1 MHVLSRQRGISLIE
15 VLMAV
20 LIFSIGL
27 IGLAGLLV
35 MATRSNQAG
44 YLRTQVTFLAGN
56 MADRM
61 RSNPVGLW
69 NGSYNS
75 KGYPTSDK
83 QNCDIKVACTA
94 QQIAV
99 RDQYLW
105 SNLLTASLPEATASI
120 LCSDKNSVGFTP
132 SPDQI
137 GMRPPYGGNCEMKIN
152 WSERRAG
159 DKDNSDAKTQTFV
172 WEFQP

>member
-1 MHVLSRQRGISLIE
+1 MHVLSRQRGVSLIE

-44 YLRTQVTFLAGN
+44 YLRTQVTFLASN

-69 NGSYNS
+69 NGNYNS
-75 KGYPTSDK
+75 TAYPTTAK
-83 QNCDIKVACTA
+83 QSCDINVACTA
-94 QQIAV
+94 QQVAV

-105 SNLLTASLPEATASI
+105 SSMLTTSLPEATASI
-120 LCSDKNSVGFTP
+120 QCSDKSAAGFTP
-132 SPDQI
+132 SADQI
-137 GMRPPYGGNCEMKIN
+137 GMRPPYGGNCEMKIS

-159 DKDNSDAKTQTFV
+159 DKEQRDAKPQTFV
-172 WEFQP
+172 WAFQP